1 MEENAQE
8 ATRKIATRIA
18 RKTTRKGQGKQRD
31 KQHKYQHILYQN
43 FICISRS
50 NRALVAKTN
59 YCSFVRSVLR
69 NGETDGQAVRTGEFG
84 GTSAAMQRN
93 GVFDNRQA

>member
-1 MEENAQE
+1 MIYQAHHISH
-8 ATRKIATRIA
+8 TRAYKS
-18 RKTTRKGQGKQRD
+18 QN
-31 KQHKYQHILYQN
+31 YLHI
-43 FICISRS
+43 S
-50 NRALVAKTN
+50 KN

>member
-1 MEENAQE
+1 MRASLSGLVFFFRSSNKDLSE
-8 ATRKIATRIA
+8 T
-18 RKTTRKGQGKQRD
+18 KT
-31 KQHKYQHILYQN
+31 LYEFYLQNQN
-43 FICISRS
+43 FISISRS

>member
-1 MEENAQE
+1 MRASLSGLVFFFRSSNKDLSE
-8 ATRKIATRIA
+8 T
-18 RKTTRKGQGKQRD
+18 KT
-31 KQHKYQHILYQN
+31 LYEFYLQN
-43 FICISRS
+43 QNIICLSRS

-93 GVFDNRQA
+93 GVFDNRQT

>member
-1 MEENAQE
+1 MRASLSGLVFFFRSSNKDLSE
-8 ATRKIATRIA
+8 T
-18 RKTTRKGQGKQRD
+18 KT
-31 KQHKYQHILYQN
+31 LYEFYLQNQN
-43 FICISRS
+43 FISISRS

-69 NGETDGQAVRTGEFG
+69 NGETDGQTVRTGEFG

>member
-1 MEENAQE
+1 MRASLSGLVFFFRSSNKDLSE
-8 ATRKIATRIA
+8 T
-18 RKTTRKGQGKQRD
+18 KT
-31 KQHKYQHILYQN
+31 LYEFYLQNQN
-43 FICISRS
+43 FISISRS
-50 NRALVAKTN
+50 NRALMAKTN

-93 GVFDNRQA
+93 GVFDNRQT

>member
-1 MEENAQE
+1 MRASLSGLVFFFRSSNKDLSE
-8 ATRKIATRIA
+8 T
-18 RKTTRKGQGKQRD
+18 KT
-31 KQHKYQHILYQN
+31 LYEFYLQNQN
-43 FICISRS
+43 FISISRS
-50 NRALVAKTN
+50 NRALMAKTN

>member
-1 MEENAQE
+1 MQE
-8 ATRKIATRIA
+8 GGLFFCKRRGTRMDASP
-18 RKTTRKGQGKQRD
+18 
-31 KQHKYQHILYQN
+31 YLYTHVYA
-43 FICISRS
+43 FLIT